1 MQWTDPAYCDIR
13 LGFEVTAYVYVRC
26 RLPARPPAGGPG
38 PANPH
43 RTARMTDTATPSPPA
58 ASERYALNPM
68 YLFRWEP
75 TQDSHVLLYPEGI
88 VKLNQTAGDIIERC
102 DGKRT
107 VAELIAELQQ
117 RYPGDDDRV
126 AEGVY
131 KFLEVF
137 RAKGW
142 IRRQA

>member
-1 MQWTDPAYCDIR
+1 MRSFALPLALMLSLAACGQRTPEVAMPKAAPQAPTDFIYA
-13 LGFEVTAYVYVRC
+13 EV
-26 RLPARPPAGGPG
+26 
-38 PANPH
+38 
-43 RTARMTDTATPSPPA
+43 D
-58 ASERYALNPM
+58 
-68 YLFRWEP
+68 
-75 TQDSHVLLYPEGI
+75 
-88 VKLNQTAGDIIERC
+88 
-102 DGKRT
+102 
-107 VAELIAELQQ
+107 IAELQQ

>member
-1 MQWTDPAYCDIR
+1 MR
-13 LGFEVTAYVYVRC
+13 
-26 RLPARPPAGGPG
+26 GGIS
-38 PANPH
+38 
-43 RTARMTDTATPSPPA
+43 TEESLQTATWLESDGGLDA
-58 ASERYALNPM
+58 IELTAGSSLVNPM

-102 DGKRT
+102 DGKHT

>member
-1 MQWTDPAYCDIR
+1 MTD
-13 LGFEVTAYVYVRC
+13 
-26 RLPARPPAGGPG
+26 
-38 PANPH
+38 
-43 RTARMTDTATPSPPA
+43 TDTATPSPPA

-107 VAELIAELQQ
+107 VAELVAELQH

>member
-1 MQWTDPAYCDIR
+1 
-13 LGFEVTAYVYVRC
+13 
-26 RLPARPPAGGPG
+26 
-38 PANPH
+38 
-43 RTARMTDTATPSPPA
+43 MTDITAPSPPA
-58 ASERYALNPM
+58 AGERYVLNPM

-75 TQDSHVLLYPEGI
+75 TQDAHVLLYPEGI
-88 VKLNQTAGDIIERC
+88 VKLNQTAGDIIARC
-102 DGKRT
+102 DGRRT
-107 VAELIAELQQ
+107 VADLVGELQR
-117 RYPGDDDRV
+117 RYPGDDVRV

>member
-1 MQWTDPAYCDIR
+1 MNAPA
-13 LGFEVTAYVYVRC
+13 V
-26 RLPARPPAGGPG
+26 
-38 PANPH
+38 
-43 RTARMTDTATPSPPA
+43 PPA
-58 ASERYALNPM
+58 ASPVTPPTTPPTADERYALNPM

-75 TQDSHVLLYPEGI
+75 TQDAHVLLYPEGI
-88 VKLNQTAGDIIERC
+88 VKLNQTAGDIIARC
-102 DGKRT
+102 DGTRT
-107 VAELIAELQQ
+107 VAELVAELQQ
-117 RYPGDDDRV
+117 HYPGDEARV